1 MVEMDY
7 SQRVAVNLD
16 ALSTMWHVC
25 TYFSSGSDTTNQFK
39 VKQLVLLICQLSVCQ
54 FVSPVKKF

>member
-16 ALSTMWHVC
+16 ALSPMWHVR

-39 VKQLVLLICQLSVCQ
+39 VKQLV
-54 FVSPVKKF
+54 